1 MAMNDVRHRHL
12 VWALRDRLPL
22 EQITPTHDIST
33 ELLPDPPLI
42 DGYQPDLLAKSL
54 AETLV
59 IGVAKD
65 GTELDSPTA
74 IEEYRAFTAY
84 KDPQSGELAALI
96 VVVANEDKQKAEVA
110 LAKAGVSE
118 RSSVFSVGLPT

>member
-1 MAMNDVRHRHL
+1 MDWERHRQL

-22 EQITPTHDIST
+22 EQTTPTHDIST
-33 ELLPDPPLI
+33 QLLPDPPAI
-42 DGYQPDLLAKSL
+42 NGYQPDLLAKSL

-65 GTELDSPTA
+65 GAELDSPTA

-84 KDPQSGELAALI
+84 RDPQSGELAALI
-96 VVVANEDKQKAEVA
+96 VVVLSEDK
-110 LAKAGVSE
+110 
-118 RSSVFSVGLPT
+118 

>member
-1 MAMNDVRHRHL
+1 MNEERHRQL

-22 EQITPTHDIST
+22 DQITPTHDIST
-33 ELLPDPPLI
+33 ELLPEPPAI
-42 DGYQPDLLAKSL
+42 NGYQPDLLARGL

-65 GTELDSPTA
+65 GTELDSPSA

-96 VVVANEDKQKAEVA
+96 VVVLSEDKQKAEKA
-110 LAKAGVSE
+110 LAQAGVSE
-118 RSSVFSVGLPT
+118 RSSVFAVGLPT

>member
-1 MAMNDVRHRHL
+1 MNDERHRQL

-33 ELLPDPPLI
+33 EQLPDPPAI
-42 DGYQPDLLAKSL
+42 NGYRPDLLAVSL
-54 AETLV
+54 AQTLV
-59 IGVAKD
+59 IAIARE

-84 KDPQSGELAALI
+84 RDPESGESAAL
-96 VVVANEDKQKAEVA
+96 VVVVPTEDKHEAEQTLVQ
-110 LAKAGVSE
+110 AGVSE
-118 RSSVFSVGLPT
+118 RSSVFAVGLPT